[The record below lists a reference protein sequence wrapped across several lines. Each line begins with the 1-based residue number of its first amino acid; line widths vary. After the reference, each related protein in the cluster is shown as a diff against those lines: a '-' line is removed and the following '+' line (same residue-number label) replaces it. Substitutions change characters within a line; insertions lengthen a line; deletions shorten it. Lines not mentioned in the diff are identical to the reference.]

1 MKQDLCSVLEQEIDE
16 TRNVLQ
22 RITRDLKRLPKGKL
36 EVGRVRDRYVQ
47 YHAVTWKN
55 GRQVREYVGRENMKL
70 AEQLAQQTYE
80 NKAKKAAERRLR
92 GLEQALKLAVKTD
105 LMEVY
110 IRESPERRKLIIPL
124 LSTDEQYIEQWY
136 AEHPGD
142 KNSFMKTTAYT
153 TVKGET
159 VRSKSEKMIAD
170 AYYAAGVPY
179 VYEPTVILSNGK
191 TKYPDFAVLNV
202 RLRRTMYHEH
212 FGMMD
217 DDEYRQNTML
227 KIREYNKNG
236 YPAGECMLFT
246 FEGENIPFDQEELD
260 ELIRVYLM

>member
-36 EVGRVRDRYVQ
+36 EVGRVRNRYVQ

-110 IRESPERRKLIIPL
+110 IRESPERKKLIIPL

-142 KNSFMKTTAYT
+142 KNSFMKT
-153 TVKGET
+153 
-159 VRSKSEKMIAD
+159 R
-170 AYYAAGVPY
+170 YARQIRHSISR
-179 VYEPTVILSNGK
+179 VILSRYMDTVYHTLININFIANI
-191 TKYPDFAVLNV
+191 TKS
-202 RLRRTMYHEH
+202 
-212 FGMMD
+212 
-217 DDEYRQNTML
+217 
-227 KIREYNKNG
+227 
-236 YPAGECMLFT
+236 
-246 FEGENIPFDQEELD
+246 
-260 ELIRVYLM
+260 